1 MPDVTELRTAHTADL
16 GPGLVS
22 AVRDLMDAVFD
33 GVSDDTFDNALGGVH
48 ALILED
54 GELIA
59 HGSVVQRRMLYD
71 GRALRTGYVEGVA
84 VRADRRRR
92 GHGDAVMAELERVI
106 RSAYHLGALGASP
119 LGSHLYAARGWQL
132 WQGPSSALT
141 LGVGLPAIAAGA
153 GPASRRP
160 HPSRPP
166 RLPPG
171 CGREPARNRT
181 DATSARSGPCRCH
194 IGTVRR
200 GPGPGLARD
209 A

>member
-1 MPDVTELRTAHTADL
+1 MPDVTELRIAHTADL
-16 GPGLVS
+16 GPGLVPS
-22 AVRDLMDAVFD
+22 IRDLMDAVFD

-59 HGSVVQRRMLYD
+59 HGSVVQRRLLHD

-92 GHGDAVMAELERVI
+92 GHGDTVMAELERVI

-119 LGSHLYAARGWQL
+119 VGSRLYAARGWQL

-141 LGVGLPAIAAGA
+141 PAGIRRTADHDGAIYVLPVSEPVDLTADLTCDYRPAA
-153 GPASRRP
+153 PW
-160 HPSRPP
+160 
-166 RLPPG
+166 
-171 CGREPARNRT
+171 
-181 DATSARSGPCRCH
+181 
-194 IGTVRR
+194 
-200 GPGPGLARD
+200 
-209 A
+209 

>member
-1 MPDVTELRTAHTADL
+1 MSSRLETMLDVTELRIAHTADL
-16 GPGLVS
+16 GAGLVS

-59 HGSVVQRRMLYD
+59 HGSVVQRRLLCD

-92 GHGDAVMAELERVI
+92 GHGDTVMAELERVI

-119 LGSHLYAARGWQL
+119 VGSRLYAARGWQL

-141 LGVGLPAIAAGA
+141 SDGIKRTADHDGAIYVLPVAVPLDLTAELTCDYRPAA
-153 GPASRRP
+153 
-160 HPSRPP
+160 
-166 RLPPG
+166 LW
-171 CGREPARNRT
+171 
-181 DATSARSGPCRCH
+181 
-194 IGTVRR
+194 
-200 GPGPGLARD
+200 
-209 A
+209 

>member
-1 MPDVTELRTAHTADL
+1 VTELRTAHTADL

-33 GVSDDTFDNALGGVH
+33 GVSDDTFDNVL
-48 ALILED
+48 

-59 HGSVVQRRMLYD
+59 HGSVVQRRMLCD

-132 WQGPSSALT
+132 WQGPSSSLT
-141 LGVGLPAIAAGA
+141 PDGIRRTADHDGAVYVLPVSVPLDLTADLTCDYRPAA
-153 GPASRRP
+153 PW
-160 HPSRPP
+160 
-166 RLPPG
+166 
-171 CGREPARNRT
+171 
-181 DATSARSGPCRCH
+181 
-194 IGTVRR
+194 
-200 GPGPGLARD
+200 
-209 A
+209 